1 MILDSSALVA
11 AVQKEPGHEELEEK
25 MRSATVLAI
34 GAPTL
39 VETEIVVMRANGRSA
54 RGLVPRLREELDLVV
69 IPFDQTHAEVAVR
82 AFQRFGKGRHPA
94 SLNYGDC
101 MTYATAQV
109 AEWPLLFKGNDFA
122 QTDIEAA

>member
-1 MILDSSALVA
+1 VILDSSALVA
-11 AVQKEPGHEELEEK
+11 AVQREPGHEELEEK
-25 MRSATVLAI
+25 MRSADVLAI

-54 RGLVPRLREELDLVV
+54 RGLVSRIREQLDVVV
-69 IPFDQTHAEVAVR
+69 IPFDQAHVEVAAR

-101 MTYATAQV
+101 MTYATALL

-122 QTDIEAA
+122 RTDIDAA

>member
-1 MILDSSALVA
+1 VILDSSALVA
-11 AVQKEPGHEELEEK
+11 AVWREPGHEELEEK
-25 MRSATVLAI
+25 MRSAAVLAI

-54 RGLVPRLREELDLVV
+54 RGLVSSLREQLDVQV
-69 IPFDQTHAEVAVR
+69 IPFGEAHAEAAAQ

-101 MTYATAQV
+101 MTYATAHL

-122 QTDIEAA
+122 RTDIERA

>member
-1 MILDSSALVA
+1 VILDSSALVA
-11 AVQKEPGHEELEEK
+11 AVRKEPGHEELEEK
-25 MRSATVLAI
+25 MRSTAMLAI

-54 RGLVPRLREELDLVV
+54 RGLVSRLREQLDVLV
-69 IPFDQTHAEVAVR
+69 IPFDQAHAEAAAR

-101 MTYATAQV
+101 MTYATAQL

-122 QTDIEAA
+122 QTDIERA